1 MVPQA
6 LREHLGGEAVL
17 GQALRVEAVR
27 LDLFVPHAG
36 GAGERALDVARR
48 VGRHTRYHRPMFWK
62 NAPATRIGWL
72 SAWLLSFSTLAT
84 AASPA
89 DDVVRTGR
97 HPGLRWTDVS
107 DVVSELRELY
117 AAEAD
122 GLFWYAGD
130 QPEAA
135 LGGALEALARAG
147 ERGLDPADYDPG
159 SPSDRSLHDVAVT
172 VGVLRAIDAVHRGRV
187 DPRTLDWGFSLA
199 AKRLDRVALLREAR
213 GAGGIPALLDGL
225 EPSYPHYARNR
236 RELAHYRALAREGE
250 PEAVP
255 PLPKG
260 RKVEPGRTWEGLPAL
275 RARLRTLGDLAA
287 GAPAAVESGTYDAA
301 TVAAVKR
308 FQARH
313 ILDVD
318 GVIGKATIEALNVP
332 LARRV
337 RQIEL
342 AMERGRW
349 LPRLADRPTVF
360 VNVALFRMWASD
372 PVRGDEPLRMN
383 VVVGKALSHAT
394 PMFVEEMEYVV
405 LRPYWNPPP
414 SILRKEIVPHAR
426 RDPSYMERE
435 RFEIVASGRDD
446 APALAAT
453 PENLDA
459 VLAGRLFIRQK
470 PGPRNSLGLAKF
482 IFPNHD
488 NIYMHDTP
496 APQLFSRTRR
506 DFSHGCI
513 RVEDATALAEWVL
526 HDKPGWT
533 RDRIEKAMQG
543 ARPTQVNLS
552 QRLRVVIFYDTVHV
566 NSEGVVHFVGDIY
579 GHDRALDQALAG
591 GYPHPSKP

>member
-1 MVPQA
+1 MS
-6 LREHLGGEAVL
+6 
-17 GQALRVEAVR
+17 
-27 LDLFVPHAG
+27 
-36 GAGERALDVARR
+36 
-48 VGRHTRYHRPMFWK
+48 WK
-62 NAPATRIGWL
+62 NGPTARIARLSLWL
-72 SAWLLSFSTLAT
+72 VSLSPLAA

-89 DDVVRTGR
+89 EDVVRTGR
-97 HPGLRWTDVS
+97 HPGLRWADVR
-107 DVVSELRELY
+107 DVVPELRALY

-130 QPEAA
+130 QAEPA
-135 LGGALEALARAG
+135 LAGAREALARAE

-159 SPSDRSLHDVAVT
+159 RASDRSLYDVAVT

-199 AKRLDRVALLREAR
+199 ARRLDRAALLREAR
-213 GAGGIPALLDGL
+213 GGRGIPALLDSL
-225 EPSYPHYARNR
+225 EPSYPHYLRNR
-236 RELAHYRALAREGE
+236 RELARYRALARAGE
-250 PEAVP
+250 PPAVP

-260 RKVEPGRTWEGLPAL
+260 RKVEPGRAWDGLPAL
-275 RARLRTLGDLAA
+275 RARLTTLGDLAA
-287 GAPAAVESGTYDAA
+287 DPPAPVEAGLYDAA

-318 GVIGKATIEALNVP
+318 GVIGKATVEALNVP

-342 AMERGRW
+342 ALERGRW

-360 VNVALFRMWASD
+360 VNVPLFRMWASD

-383 VVVGKALSHAT
+383 VVVGKAVSNAT
-394 PMFVEEMEYVV
+394 PMFVDEMEYVV
-405 LRPYWNPPP
+405 FRPYWNPPP
-414 SILRKEIVPHAR
+414 SIVRKEIVPHAR
-426 RDPSYMERE
+426 RDPSYVERE
-435 RFEIVASGRDD
+435 RLEIVASGRND
-446 APALAAT
+446 APALPAT

-482 IFPNHD
+482 IFPNQD

-513 RVEDATALAEWVL
+513 RVEDAAALAEWVL

-533 RDRIEKAMQG
+533 RERIEKAMQEE
-543 ARPTQVNLS
+543 RPTQVNLS

-579 GHDRALDQALAG
+579 GHDRALDQALAR
-591 GYPHPSKP
+591 GYP